1 MRSPLS
7 PSTPLVLGTAL
18 VLVAAAVGLFLASRP
33 SIPTPKQDVRV
44 RADRVILISLDTLRQ
59 DHMSLYGY
67 PRPTTPNL
75 EAFAAKSTVFTNA
88 MSQAPYTLP
97 SHMTMMTGMHPLSH
111 NVRYH
116 QDRLAENYVTIAEK
130 LQSSGFKTAGF
141 TDGGFL
147 DGSHGFSAGFDQYE
161 DKPEPGWVSNN
172 GFRRRARQ
180 LTDWVFQRQR
190 DRFFLFFHTFDCHAP
205 YVTDPAA
212 KTALAGTEPVV
223 PARARSFP
231 DPIARLKQFRIH
243 DYMKLDQYESIEQL
257 IDDYD
262 ATIRFV
268 DEQLGVFLRS
278 LESLGLLDTALVI
291 ITSDHGEA
299 FLDHGLY
306 AGHGLTL
313 YEEEVRVPLI
323 VKFPGGRFA
332 GVRNDDV
339 VRLVDLYPTITA
351 ACEIDTPVQV
361 EGVDLEQALLGLDP
375 EPRVALGESPNFADH
390 SAPGLSGITNYVRR
404 ENMKYIDG
412 CKIGVQALMDGHLGK
427 VAPGEPYYDLKNDP
441 LGMKPIVFV
450 TPQLYDLNSDPFEQT
465 DLASQQAELI
475 ARIEPRLSK
484 QWDSSLAIR
493 ESITQGVKP
502 AEIEDTLE
510 KLEQLVQQGYISVAD
525 FERRKQVLEMRKFQE
540 ELDRKEREKQ
550 KDASGTAPAESGSKR

>member
-1 MRSPLS
+1 MA
-7 PSTPLVLGTAL
+7 V
-18 VLVAAAVGLFLASRP
+18 AVGLFLTSRSP
-33 SIPTPKQDVRV
+33 PPKSVADVRV

-75 EAFAAKSTVFTNA
+75 EAFAKQATVFTNA

-116 QDRLAENYVTIAEK
+116 QDRLAENYVTIAERLK
-130 LQSSGFKTAGF
+130 SSGFRTAGF

-147 DGSHGFSAGFDQYE
+147 EARHGFDAGFDEYD
-161 DKPEPGWVSNN
+161 DKPLPGWVAKN
-172 GFRRRARQ
+172 GFRRRSQQ
-180 LTDWVFQRQR
+180 LKDWIFQRQK

-205 YVTDPAA
+205 YVTDEAA
-212 KTALAGTEPVV
+212 KAALAGTQPVV
-223 PARARSFP
+223 PPRARAFP

-243 DYMKLDQYESIEQL
+243 DYMKLDQYETIDQL

-268 DEQLGVFLRS
+268 DERLGELLRG
-278 LESLGLLDTALVI
+278 LEALGLMETALVI

-299 FLDHGLY
+299 FLDHGIY

-323 VKFPGGRFA
+323 VKFPGKRFA

-339 VRLVDLYPTITA
+339 VRLIDLYPTICA
-351 ACEIDTPVQV
+351 AAEIEGSAQV
-361 EGVDLEQALLGLDP
+361 EGVDLEDALLGRDP

-390 SAPGLSGITNYVRR
+390 SAPGMDGVTNYVRR

-412 CKIGVQALMDGHLGK
+412 CEIGVQAIMDGHLGK

-441 LGMKPIVFV
+441 LGMKALVFV
-450 TPQLYDLNSDPFEQT
+450 TPQLYDLNSDPEEQV
-465 DLASQQAELI
+465 DLAPQQQELI
-475 ARIEPRLSK
+475 ERIQPRLTK
-484 QWDSSLAIR
+484 QWDTALAIR
-493 ESITQGVKP
+493 EHLTQGVKP
-502 AEIEDTLE
+502 QELEDTIE

-525 FERRKQVLEMRKFQE
+525 FERRKQILEMKQFQD

-550 KDASGTAPAESGSKR
+550 QQEKPASETPAESGSKR

>member
-7 PSTPLVLGTAL
+7 PSTPLVLVTAL
-18 VLVAAAVGLFLASRP
+18 ALAAAAVGMFLASRP
-33 SIPTPKQDVRV
+33 SIPEKQPDVRV

-75 EAFAAKSTVFTNA
+75 DAFAAKSTVFTNA

-116 QDRLAENYVTIAEK
+116 QDRLAENYVTIAER
-130 LQSSGFKTAGF
+130 LQSTGFKTAGF

-147 DGSHGFSAGFDQYE
+147 ESRHGFDAGFDVYD
-161 DKPEPGWVSNN
+161 DKAQPGWVANN
-172 GFRRRARQ
+172 GFRRRSQQ
-180 LTDWVFQRQR
+180 LKDWIFQRQR

-205 YVTDPAA
+205 YVTDDDA
-212 KTALAGTEPVV
+212 KAALAGTTAVV
-223 PARARSFP
+223 PEGARAFP
-231 DPIARLKQFRIH
+231 DPIARLKKFRIH
-243 DYMKLDQYESIEQL
+243 DYMKLDQYASIDEL
-257 IDDYD
+257 IDAYD

-268 DEQLGVFLRS
+268 DQRLGELLTT
-278 LESLGLLDTALVI
+278 LETLGLLDTALVI
-291 ITSDHGEA
+291 ITSDHGES
-299 FLDHGLY
+299 FLDHGVY

-332 GVRNDDV
+332 GVRNADV
-339 VRLVDLYPTITA
+339 VRLIDLYPTICA
-351 ACEIDTPVQV
+351 ACEIDTPIQV
-361 EGVDLEQALLGLDP
+361 EGIDLEDALLDRDT

-390 SAPGLSGITNYVRR
+390 KSEGMDGVTNYVRR
-404 ENMKYIDG
+404 ENLKYIDG
-412 CKIGVQALMDGHLGK
+412 CKIGVQALMDGHLGR

-441 LGMKPIVFV
+441 LGMKAIVS
-450 TPQLYDLNSDPFEQT
+450 TKPQLFDLTNDPHERV
-465 DLASQQAELI
+465 DLAAQQQELI
-475 ARIEPRLSK
+475 ERIRPRLTM
-484 QWDSSLAIR
+484 QWDAALAIR
-493 ESITQGVKP
+493 EVVTQGMKP
-502 AEIEDTLE
+502 AEIEDTIE
-510 KLEQLVQQGYISVAD
+510 MLEQLVQQGYISVAD

-540 ELDRKEREKQ
+540 ELDRKEREKK
-550 KDASGTAPAESGSKR
+550 KDAEAPAPAESGSKR